1 MIATECGPRT
11 AALRR
16 VLHNVRDQL
25 SKDDLLYLEE
35 WEMHPAP
42 GVAAALR
49 VCQIRR
55 ANPELAAEIRAEL
68 DRGRPLTGKER
79 EALRARGLPDH

>member
-16 VLHNVRDQL
+16 ALVGVRDERL
-25 SKDDLLYLEE
+25 ADDLLYLEA
-35 WEMHPAP
+35 WEIQPAP
-42 GVAAALR
+42 GIAAALR
-49 VCQIRR
+49 ICQLRR

-68 DRGRPLTGKER
+68 DRGRPLTGGER
-79 EALRARGLPDH
+79 AALRERRRADH

>member
-1 MIATECGPRT
+1 MIATACAPHT

-16 VLHNVRDQL
+16 VLDDMRDQRCAE
-25 SKDDLLYLEE
+25 DLLYLEA

-49 VCQIRR
+49 VFQLRR

-68 DRGRPLTGKER
+68 DRGRPLTGGER
-79 EALRARGLPDH
+79 AALCGPPNR

>member
-1 MIATECGPRT
+1 MTPTACAPRT

-16 VLHNVRDQL
+16 VLDRVQDERFTE
-25 SKDDLLYLEE
+25 DLLYLEE
-35 WEMHPAP
+35 WELHPAP

-49 VCQIRR
+49 VCQLRR

-68 DRGRPLTGKER
+68 DRGRPLTGMER
-79 EALRARGLPDH
+79 AALRGAPVKPD

>member
-1 MIATECGPRT
+1 MIATACAPHT

-16 VLHNVRDQL
+16 ALDGLRDHRMT
-25 SKDDLLYLEE
+25 DDLLYLEA

-68 DRGRPLTGKER
+68 DRGRPLTGHER
-79 EALRARGLPDH
+79 ATLCSPARRPD